1 MRHTIPKRERLFRW
15 MQQLSKNGM
24 IAGQKLRPIC
34 QGDVNHGA
42 PHSQRY
48 LPCPRPKAV
57 TLPWSLSLNQVHLLL
72 ALRLFSGQV
81 QQLVQRIEIGPRRSH
96 DDIRIRPMA

>member
-1 MRHTIPKRERLFRW
+1 MRRTIAKRERLFRW
-15 MQQLSKNGM
+15 MQQLSENSM

-48 LPCPRPKAV
+48 LPGLRPEPV

-72 ALRLFSGQV
+72 ALRLFSRQV
-81 QQLVQRIEIGPRRSH
+81 RQLV
-96 DDIRIRPMA
+96 

>member
-1 MRHTIPKRERLFRW
+1 MRHTIPKRERLFRR
-15 MQQLSKNGM
+15 MQKLSQDGM

-34 QGDVNHGA
+34 QGDMNHGT

-48 LPCPRPKAV
+48 FPGPRPELV
-57 TLPWSLSLNQVHLLL
+57 TLPWSLSLNQVHFLF
-72 ALRLFSGQV
+72 ALRLFSCQV
-81 QQLVQRIEIGPRRSH
+81 QQLVQRVEIGPRRSH

>member
-1 MRHTIPKRERLFRW
+1 MRHTIPKRERLFRR
-15 MQQLSKNGM
+15 MQQLPQDGM

-42 PHSQRY
+42 PHSQQY
-48 LPCPRPKAV
+48 LPGPRPEPV
-57 TLPWSLSLNQVHLLL
+57 TLPWSLSLNQVHFLL
-72 ALRLFSGQV
+72 ALRLFSRQV
-81 QQLVQRIEIGPRRSH
+81 RQLVQRIEIGPRRGH

>member
-1 MRHTIPKRERLFRW
+1 
-15 MQQLSKNGM
+15 M

-48 LPCPRPKAV
+48 LPGPRPEPV
-57 TLPWSLSLNQVHLLL
+57 TLPWSLSLNQAYPMFALHLFP
-72 ALRLFSGQV
+72 RQV
-81 QQLVQRIEIGPRRSH
+81 RQLV
-96 DDIRIRPMA
+96 